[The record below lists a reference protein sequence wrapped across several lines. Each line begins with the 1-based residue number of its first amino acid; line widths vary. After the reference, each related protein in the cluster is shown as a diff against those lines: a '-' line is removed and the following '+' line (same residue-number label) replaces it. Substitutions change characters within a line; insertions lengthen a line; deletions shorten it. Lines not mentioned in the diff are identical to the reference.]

1 MNIAKFS
8 IDRKT
13 ITLVL
18 TGALVLGGAIGYMN
32 MSRLEDPEF
41 TIKDALV
48 ITPYAGATAREVE
61 EEVTDEM
68 EVAVQKMSQLD
79 EIQSR
84 SERGLSTLTVTMQ
97 EKYDKSSLPQ
107 IWDEL
112 RRKVNDA
119 QKNLPPGA
127 GPSIVVDD
135 YGDVYG
141 VFIVFYG
148 KDYSYAELKKVIDML
163 RRELLLVEDVAK
175 IDTFGERREA
185 VYIELDRDR
194 IAQLGVPPALII
206 KDLQSKNLVSDAGR
220 ANVGTEFIT
229 LNPTG
234 EYTTVDDFNS
244 LLLNADDKQFYL
256 RDVGRVKRGYV
267 DPYDSAIFYDG
278 QSSIALGISTIS
290 GGNVV
295 TMGKALE
302 ARLLELRSDIPLG
315 VKVGVVSLQS
325 EAVTIAIKGFVVSLL
340 EAVAIVIVV
349 LLFFMG
355 ARSGLLIGAV
365 LTITIIGSLFFLE
378 RMGVALERISLGA
391 LIIALGMLVD
401 NAIVIVDGILV
412 GLQKRKTAVQAAIDV
427 VKQSA
432 IPLLGATI
440 IAIMA
445 FAAIGTSQD
454 STGEFCRSLF
464 QVIMVSLLLS
474 WVTAVTL
481 TPLLGT
487 MFLRAP
493 KEKEPA
499 EDEGSESEQVTQDE
513 KKDPYDTPF
522 YRRYRAM
529 LSTCI
534 RFRWITVA
542 AVVGIFLSAVFGFG
556 FVKQSFFPPSTR
568 PQFMVDLWL
577 PQGTAIDQTTA
588 RAMELES
595 GVREMEGV
603 THVSTLIGK
612 GGLRFLLTYSPE
624 RANPSYAQLLVDVED
639 ATHVDK
645 LIPKIDAYI
654 KTNFPDTLGYGYK
667 FELGPGSKGK
677 VQAQFIG
684 PDSDT
689 LRSLANQARDIM
701 EANSKS
707 KAVRTDWRQR
717 TKVIRPVIID
727 EQANLMGVDR
737 KEVAA
742 AIRRAFQG
750 ETIGVYR
757 EGDLLLP
764 MIMRAPAFE
773 RDDIDS
779 LRSIQIWSWS
789 AGRHIPI
796 TEVVS
801 GFETSYE
808 DEIIIRKDR
817 KRTITT
823 FCDPASG
830 TASELLAE
838 LMPEIDAIEL
848 PDGYQL
854 HWAGEYED
862 SGDAQGSLMASIPVF
877 IGLMILATICLFNNL
892 RQPLVI
898 WLCVPL
904 ALIGVSA
911 GLLSTGQPFGFMA
924 LLGFLSLSGML
935 IKNAIVLI
943 DEINA
948 QQAAGATPMDAIVGS
963 GTSRLRPVAMAA
975 STTALGMLPL
985 FFDAFFVSMA
995 VTIVFGLVCATVL
1008 TMIVVPVF
1016 YAIVYRIK

>member
-1 MNIAKFS
+1 MNIAKYS
-8 IDRKT
+8 IERKT

-18 TGALVLGGAIGYMN
+18 TAALVLGGAIGYQN

-48 ITPYAGATAREVE
+48 ITPYAGATAQEVE

-68 EVAVQKMSQLD
+68 EIAVQKLSQLD

-97 EKYDKSSLPQ
+97 DKYDKSSLPQ

-148 KDYSYAELKKVIDML
+148 KDYSYAELKKVTDML

-175 IDTFGERREA
+175 IDSFGERREA
-185 VYIELDRDR
+185 VYVELDRDR
-194 IAQLGVPPALII
+194 IAQLGVPPAIII
-206 KDLQSKNLVSDAGR
+206 KELQSKNLVSDAGR
-220 ANVGTEFIT
+220 AKVSSEFIT

-234 EYTTVDDFNS
+234 EYTTVEDFNG

-256 RDVGRVKRGYV
+256 RDVGRVVRGYV
-267 DPYDSAIFYDG
+267 DPYDNAILFDG
-278 QSSIALGISTIS
+278 KNAIGLGISTVS
-290 GGNVV
+290 GGNVI
-295 TMGKALE
+295 TMGEALE
-302 ARLLELRSDIPLG
+302 ARLTELRSEIPLG
-315 VKVGVVSLQS
+315 VKIGIVSLQS
-325 EAVTIAIKGFVVSLL
+325 KAVNIAIKGFVVSLL
-340 EAVAIVIVV
+340 EAVAIVVVV

-401 NAIVIVDGILV
+401 NAIVVVDGILV
-412 GLQKRKTAVQAAIDV
+412 GLQKGKKAVDAAIDV

-432 IPLLGATI
+432 IPLLGATV

-487 MFLRAP
+487 MFLRGP
-493 KEKEPA
+493 KAKKVDDADDAQNPEKDQKHE
-499 EDEGSESEQVTQDE
+499 
-513 KKDPYDTPF
+513 DPYDTAF
-522 YRRYRAM
+522 YRRYRGL

-542 AVVGIFLSAVFGFG
+542 AVAGIFIAAVFGFG
-556 FVKQSFFPPSTR
+556 LVKQSFFPPSTR

-577 PQGTAIDQTTA
+577 PQGTHIDETEA
-588 RAMELES
+588 KAKELEA
-595 GVREMEGV
+595 GVRKMDGV
-603 THVSTLIGK
+603 THVSSLIGK

-624 RANPSYAQLLVDVED
+624 RSNSAYAQLLVDVED
-639 ATHVDK
+639 ATQVDK
-645 LIPKIDAYI
+645 LIPEIDAYI
-654 KTNFPDTLGYGYK
+654 KKNFPGTLGYGYK

-684 PDSDT
+684 SDSNV
-689 LRSLANQARDIM
+689 LRSLADQARDIM
-701 EANSKS
+701 EANPKA

-717 TKVIRPVIID
+717 AKVIRPVVIE
-727 EQANLMGVDR
+727 EQANLMGIDR
-737 KEVAA
+737 KEIADAV
-742 AIRRAFQG
+742 RRAFQG
-750 ETIGVYR
+750 QSIWVYR

-764 MIMRAPAFE
+764 MIMRAPDAE
-773 RDDIDS
+773 RESIDS

-789 AGRHIPI
+789 ARQHIPI
-796 TEVVS
+796 MEVVS

-830 TASELLAE
+830 TASELLTE
-838 LMPEIDAIEL
+838 LMPKIEEIEL
-848 PDGYQL
+848 PDGYVL

-862 SGDAQGSLMASIPVF
+862 SGNAQGSLMASIPVF

-948 QQAAGATPMDAIVGS
+948 QQAGGAGPMEALLAS

-1016 YAIVYRIK
+1016 YAIIYRIK

>member
-18 TGALVLGGAIGYMN
+18 TAALTFGGIVSYQN

-97 EKYDKSSLPQ
+97 DKYDKSSLPQ

-148 KDYSYAELKKVIDML
+148 KDYSQAELKKVTDML

-175 IDTFGERREA
+175 IDTFGERREC

-194 IAQLGVPPALII
+194 LAELGVPPAMII
-206 KDLQSKNLVSDAGR
+206 RELQSKNLVSDAGR
-220 ANVGTEFIT
+220 ARVGAEFIT

-234 EYTTVDDFNS
+234 EYTSVDDFNG

-256 RDVGRVKRGYV
+256 RDVGRVTRGYV
-267 DPYDSAIFYDG
+267 DPYDHAIFYDG

-290 GGNVV
+290 GGNVI
-295 TMGKALE
+295 TMGEALE
-302 ARLLELRSDIPLG
+302 ARLMELRSEIPLG
-315 VKVGVVSLQS
+315 IKVGVVSLQS
-325 EAVTIAIKGFVVSLL
+325 EAVSIAIKGFVVSLL

-365 LTITIIGSLFFLE
+365 LAITILGSFLFLE

-401 NAIVIVDGILV
+401 NAIVVVDGILV
-412 GLQKRKTAVQAAIDV
+412 GLQKKKKAVDAAIDV

-487 MFLRAP
+487 MFLKGP
-493 KEKEPA
+493 KA
-499 EDEGSESEQVTQDE
+499 GSDGEDIE
-513 KKDPYDTPF
+513 KDPYDTPF
-522 YRRYRAM
+522 YHRYRGLLA
-529 LSTCI
+529 TCI

-542 AVVGIFLSAVFGFG
+542 AVAGIFVAAVFGFG

-577 PQGTAIDQTTA
+577 PQGTHIDQTTA
-588 RAMELES
+588 RAMELQA

-603 THVSTLIGK
+603 THVSSLIGK
-612 GGLRFLLTYSPE
+612 GGLRFLLTYAPE

-639 ATHVDK
+639 ASHVDR
-645 LIPKIDAYI
+645 LIPEIDAYI
-654 KTNFPDTLGYGYK
+654 KKNFPDTLGYGYK

-677 VQAQFIG
+677 IQAQFIG
-684 PDSDT
+684 PDSDV
-689 LRSLANQARDIM
+689 LRGLANQARDIM
-701 EANSKS
+701 ESHTNA

-717 TKVIRPVIID
+717 TKVIRPVIIE
-727 EQANLMGVDR
+727 EQANLMGIDR
-737 KEVAA
+737 KDIAA
-742 AIRRAFQG
+742 AVRRAFQG
-750 ETIGVYR
+750 EAIGVYR

-764 MIMRAPAFE
+764 MIMRAPDGE
-773 RDDIDS
+773 RDNIDS

-789 AGRHIPI
+789 ANRHIPI

-830 TASELLAE
+830 TASDLLAE

-848 PDGYQL
+848 PEGYVL

-862 SGDAQGSLMASIPVF
+862 SGKAQGSLMASIPVF
-877 IGLMILATICLFNNL
+877 IGMMILATICLFNNL

-943 DEINA
+943 DEINV
-948 QQAAGATPMDAIVGS
+948 QQAGGAGPMEAILAS

-1016 YAIVYRIK
+1016 YAIIYRIK

>member
-18 TGALVLGGAIGYMN
+18 TAALTFGGIVSYQN

-97 EKYDKSSLPQ
+97 DKYDKSSLPQ

-148 KDYSYAELKKVIDML
+148 KDYSQAELKKVTDML

-175 IDTFGERREA
+175 IDTFGERREC

-194 IAQLGVPPALII
+194 LAELGVPPAMII
-206 KDLQSKNLVSDAGR
+206 RELQSKNLVSDAGR
-220 ANVGTEFIT
+220 ARVGPEFIT

-234 EYTTVDDFNS
+234 EYTSVDDFNG

-256 RDVGRVKRGYV
+256 RDVGRVTRGYV
-267 DPYDSAIFYDG
+267 DPYDHAIFYDG

-290 GGNVV
+290 GGNVI
-295 TMGKALE
+295 TMGEALE
-302 ARLLELRSDIPLG
+302 ARLMELRSEIPLG
-315 VKVGVVSLQS
+315 IKVGVVSLQS
-325 EAVTIAIKGFVVSLL
+325 EAVSIAIKGFVVSLL

-365 LTITIIGSLFFLE
+365 LAITILGSFLFLE

-401 NAIVIVDGILV
+401 NAIVVVDGILV
-412 GLQKRKTAVQAAIDV
+412 GLQKKKKAVDAAIDV

-487 MFLRAP
+487 MFLKGP
-493 KEKEPA
+493 KA
-499 EDEGSESEQVTQDE
+499 DSDGEDVE
-513 KKDPYDTPF
+513 KDPYDTPF
-522 YRRYRAM
+522 YRRYRGLLAA
-529 LSTCI
+529 CI

-542 AVVGIFLSAVFGFG
+542 AVAGIFVAAVFGFG

-577 PQGTAIDQTTA
+577 PQGTHIDQTTA
-588 RAMELES
+588 RAMELQA

-603 THVSTLIGK
+603 THVSSLIGK

-624 RANPSYAQLLVDVED
+624 RANPAYAQLLVDVED
-639 ATHVDK
+639 ASHVDR
-645 LIPKIDAYI
+645 LIPEIDAYI
-654 KTNFPDTLGYGYK
+654 KKNFPETLGYGYK

-684 PDSDT
+684 PDSDV
-689 LRSLANQARDIM
+689 LRGLANQARDIM
-701 EANSKS
+701 ESHTNA

-717 TKVIRPVIID
+717 TKVIRPVIIE
-727 EQANLMGVDR
+727 EQANLMGIDR
-737 KEVAA
+737 KDIAA
-742 AIRRAFQG
+742 AVRRAFQG
-750 ETIGVYR
+750 EAIGVYR

-764 MIMRAPAFE
+764 MIMRAPDGE
-773 RDDIDS
+773 RDNIDS

-789 AGRHIPI
+789 ANRHIPI

-823 FCDPASG
+823 FCDPVSG
-830 TASELLAE
+830 TASDLLAE
-838 LMPEIDAIEL
+838 LMPEIEKIEL
-848 PDGYQL
+848 PEGYVL

-862 SGDAQGSLMASIPVF
+862 SGKAQGSLMASIPVF

-943 DEINA
+943 DEINV
-948 QQAAGATPMDAIVGS
+948 QQAAGAEPMEAILGS

-1016 YAIVYRIK
+1016 YAIIYRIK

>member
-1 MNIAKFS
+1 MNIAKLS
-8 IDRKT
+8 IERKT

-18 TGALVLGGAIGYMN
+18 TAALVLGGVIGYQN

-61 EEVTDEM
+61 EEVSDEM

-79 EIQSR
+79 EVKSR

-119 QKNLPPGA
+119 QRNLPPGA

-148 KDYSYAELKKVIDML
+148 KDYSYAELKKVTDML

-175 IDTFGERREA
+175 IDSFGERREA

-194 IAQLGVPPALII
+194 LAQLGVPPAII
-206 KDLQSKNLVSDAGR
+206 IRELQSKNLVSDAGR
-220 ANVGTEFIT
+220 AKVGSEFIT

-234 EYTTVDDFNS
+234 EYTTVEDFNG
-244 LLLNADDKQFYL
+244 LRLNADDKQFYL
-256 RDVGRVKRGYV
+256 RDVGRVVRGYV
-267 DPYDSAIFYDG
+267 DPYDDGILYDG
-278 QSSIALGISTIS
+278 KNAIGLGISTVS

-295 TMGKALE
+295 TMGAALE
-302 ARLLELRSDIPLG
+302 ARLEELRSEIPLG

-325 EAVTIAIKGFVVSLL
+325 EAVNIAIKGFVVSLL
-340 EAVAIVIVV
+340 EAVAIVVLV

-401 NAIVIVDGILV
+401 NAIVVVDGILV
-412 GLQKRKTAVQAAIDV
+412 GLQKGKSAVDAAIDV

-432 IPLLGATI
+432 IPLLGATV

-464 QVIMVSLLLS
+464 QVILVSLLLS

-487 MFLRAP
+487 MFLKRAEA
-493 KEKEPA
+493 KKASQGEDAQPA
-499 EDEGSESEQVTQDE
+499 QDNQQNE
-513 KKDPYDTPF
+513 NPYDTPF
-522 YRRYRAM
+522 YRRYRGL

-534 RFRWITVA
+534 RFRWITVT
-542 AVVGIFLSAVFGFG
+542 AVAGIFVAAVFGFG

-577 PQGTAIDQTTA
+577 PQGTHIDQTEA
-588 RAMELES
+588 RAKELEA
-595 GVREMEGV
+595 GVRKMEGV
-603 THVSTLIGK
+603 THISSLIGK

-624 RANPSYAQLLVDVED
+624 RSNSAYAQLLVDVED
-639 ATHVDK
+639 AAHVDK
-645 LIPKIDAYI
+645 LITKIDAYI
-654 KTNFPDTLGYGYK
+654 KKNFPGTLGYGYK

-684 PDSDT
+684 PDSDV

-701 EANSKS
+701 EANPKA

-717 TKVIRPVIID
+717 AKVIRPVVIE
-727 EQANLMGVDR
+727 EQANLMGIDR
-737 KEVAA
+737 KEIADAV
-742 AIRRAFQG
+742 RRAFQG
-750 ETIGVYR
+750 QSIGVYR

-764 MIMRAPAFE
+764 MIMRAPEFE
-773 RDDIDS
+773 RESIDS

-789 AGRHIPI
+789 ARQHISI
-796 TEVVS
+796 MEVVS

-823 FCDPASG
+823 FCDPNSG
-830 TASELLAE
+830 SANELLAE
-838 LMPEIDAIEL
+838 LMPKIEEIEL
-848 PDGYQL
+848 PDGYKL

-862 SGDAQGSLMASIPVF
+862 SGEAQGSLMASIPVF

-948 QQAAGATPMDAIVGS
+948 QLASGAGPMEAILAS

>member
-8 IDRKT
+8 IERKT
-13 ITLVL
+13 ITLVI
-18 TGALVLGGAIGYMN
+18 TAALVLGGAVGYLN

-84 SERGLSTLTVTMQ
+84 SERGVSTLTVTMQ
-97 EKYDKSSLPQ
+97 DKYDKSSLPQ

-148 KDYSYAELKKVIDML
+148 KDYSYAELKKVTDML

-175 IDTFGERREA
+175 IDSFGERREA

-220 ANVGTEFIT
+220 ANVGSEFIT

-244 LLLNADDKQFYL
+244 LLLNADDRQFYL
-256 RDVGRVKRGYV
+256 RDVGSVKRGYV

-302 ARLLELRSDIPLG
+302 ARLMELRPEIPLG

-325 EAVTIAIKGFVVSLL
+325 KAVSIAIRGFVVSLL
-340 EAVAIVIVV
+340 EAVAIVVVV

-365 LTITIIGSLFFLE
+365 LAITIIGSLFFLE

-401 NAIVIVDGILV
+401 NAIVVVDGILV
-412 GLQKRKTAVQAAIDV
+412 GLQKGKKAVDAAIDV

-432 IPLLGATI
+432 IPLLGATV

-445 FAAIGTSQD
+445 FAAIGTSKD

-487 MFLRAP
+487 MFLKGP
-493 KEKEPA
+493 KPDKSA
-499 EDEGSESEQVTQDE
+499 DDEDGQEEQP
-513 KKDPYDTPF
+513 KDPYDTAF
-522 YRRYRAM
+522 YRRYRGL

-542 AVVGIFLSAVFGFG
+542 AVAGIFIAAVFGFG

-577 PQGTAIDQTTA
+577 PQGTSIDQTTA
-588 RAMELES
+588 RAMELEA

-603 THVSTLIGK
+603 THVSSLIGK

-645 LIPKIDAYI
+645 LIPKVDSYI
-654 KTNFPDTLGYGYK
+654 KKNFPDTLGYGYK

-717 TKVIRPVIID
+717 TKVIRPVIIE
-727 EQANLMGVDR
+727 EQANLMGIDR

-764 MIMRAPAFE
+764 MIMRAPDFE
-773 RDDIDS
+773 RDSIDS

-789 AGRHIPI
+789 ANRHIPI

-838 LMPEIDAIEL
+838 LMPKINAIEL
-848 PDGYQL
+848 PEGYTL

-862 SGDAQGSLMASIPVF
+862 SGNAQGSLMASIPVF

-948 QQAAGATPMDAIVGS
+948 QQAAGATPMEAILGS

>member
-1 MNIAKFS
+1 MNIAKYS
-8 IDRKT
+8 IERKT

-18 TGALVLGGAIGYMN
+18 TAALVLGGAIGYQN

-48 ITPYAGATAREVE
+48 ITPYAGATAQEVE

-68 EVAVQKMSQLD
+68 EIAVQKLSQLD

-97 EKYDKSSLPQ
+97 DKYDKSSLPQ

-148 KDYSYAELKKVIDML
+148 KDYSYAELKKVTDML

-175 IDTFGERREA
+175 IDSFGERREA
-185 VYIELDRDR
+185 VYVELDRDR
-194 IAQLGVPPALII
+194 IAQLGVPPAIII
-206 KDLQSKNLVSDAGR
+206 KELQSKNLVSDAGR
-220 ANVGTEFIT
+220 AKVSSEFIT

-234 EYTTVDDFNS
+234 EYTTVEDFNG

-256 RDVGRVKRGYV
+256 RDVGRVVRGYV
-267 DPYDSAIFYDG
+267 DPYDNAILFDG
-278 QSSIALGISTIS
+278 KNAIGLGISTVS
-290 GGNVV
+290 GGNVI
-295 TMGKALE
+295 TMGEALE
-302 ARLLELRSDIPLG
+302 ARLTELRSEIPLG
-315 VKVGVVSLQS
+315 VKIGIVSLQS
-325 EAVTIAIKGFVVSLL
+325 EAVNIAIKGFVVSLL
-340 EAVAIVIVV
+340 EAVAIVVVV

-401 NAIVIVDGILV
+401 NAIVVVDGILV
-412 GLQKRKTAVQAAIDV
+412 GLQKGKKAVNAAIDV

-432 IPLLGATI
+432 IPLLGATV

-487 MFLRAP
+487 MFLRGP
-493 KEKEPA
+493 KAKKADDVDDAQNTEKDQKHE
-499 EDEGSESEQVTQDE
+499 
-513 KKDPYDTPF
+513 DPYDTAF
-522 YRRYRAM
+522 YRRYRGL

-542 AVVGIFLSAVFGFG
+542 AVAGIFIAAVFGFG
-556 FVKQSFFPPSTR
+556 LVKQSFFPPSTR

-577 PQGTAIDQTTA
+577 PQGTHIEETEAKA
-588 RAMELES
+588 KELEA
-595 GVREMEGV
+595 GVRKMDGV
-603 THVSTLIGK
+603 THVSSLIGK
-612 GGLRFLLTYSPE
+612 GGLRFLLTYAPE
-624 RANPSYAQLLVDVED
+624 RSNSAYAQLLVDVED
-639 ATHVDK
+639 ATQVDK
-645 LIPKIDAYI
+645 LIPEIDAYI
-654 KTNFPDTLGYGYK
+654 KKNFPDTLGYGYK

-684 PDSDT
+684 SDSNV
-689 LRSLANQARDIM
+689 LRSLADQARDIM
-701 EANSKS
+701 EANPKA

-717 TKVIRPVIID
+717 AKVIRPVVIE
-727 EQANLMGVDR
+727 EQANLMGIDR
-737 KEVAA
+737 KEIADAV
-742 AIRRAFQG
+742 RRAFQG
-750 ETIGVYR
+750 QSIGVYR

-764 MIMRAPAFE
+764 MIMRAPDAE
-773 RDDIDS
+773 RESIDS

-789 AGRHIPI
+789 ARQHIPI
-796 TEVVS
+796 MEVVS

-830 TASELLAE
+830 TASELLTE
-838 LMPEIDAIEL
+838 LMPKIEEIEL
-848 PDGYQL
+848 PDGYVL

-862 SGDAQGSLMASIPVF
+862 SGNAQGSLMASIPVF

-948 QQAAGATPMDAIVGS
+948 QQAGGAGPMEALLAS

-1016 YAIVYRIK
+1016 YAIIYRIK

>member
-18 TGALVLGGAIGYMN
+18 TAALTLGGVFAYKN

-79 EIQSR
+79 QIESR

-97 EKYDKSSLPQ
+97 DKYDKSSLPQ

-119 QKNLPPGA
+119 QKNLPPDA

-148 KDYSYAELKKVIDML
+148 KDYSYAELKKVTDML

-194 IAQLGVPPALII
+194 IAQLGVPPALITME
-206 KDLQSKNLVSDAGR
+206 LQSKNLVSDAGR
-220 ANVGTEFIT
+220 AKVGPEFIT

-234 EYTTVDDFNS
+234 EYTSVDDFNN
-244 LLLNADDKQFYL
+244 LLLNVDDKQFYL
-256 RDVGRVKRGYV
+256 RDVGKVTRGYV
-267 DPYDSAIFYDG
+267 DPYDHAIFYDG
-278 QSSIALGISTIS
+278 KSSIGLGISTVS
-290 GGNVV
+290 GGNVI
-295 TMGKALE
+295 TMGEALKT
-302 ARLLELRSDIPLG
+302 RLNELRPEIPLG
-315 VKVGVVSLQS
+315 VNVGIVSLQS
-325 EAVTIAIKGFVVSLL
+325 EAVNIAIKGFVVSLL

-365 LTITIIGSLFFLE
+365 LAITIVGSFLFLE

-401 NAIVIVDGILV
+401 NAIVVVDGILV
-412 GLQKRKTAVQAAIDV
+412 GLQKGKKAVDAAIDV

-445 FAAIGTSQD
+445 FAAIGTSKD

-487 MFLRAP
+487 MFIKGP
-493 KEKEPA
+493 KAKKPVAVEGQE
-499 EDEGSESEQVTQDE
+499 EDAGDQA
-513 KKDPYDTPF
+513 KDPYDTPF
-522 YRRYRAM
+522 YHRYRGL

-534 RFRWITVA
+534 RFRWITVLAVA
-542 AVVGIFLSAVFGFG
+542 AIFVGAVFGFG

-577 PQGTAIDQTTA
+577 PQGTHIDQTTA
-588 RAMELES
+588 RAMELEADI
-595 GVREMEGV
+595 RKMEGV
-603 THVSTLIGK
+603 THVSSLIGK
-612 GGLRFLLTYSPE
+612 GGLRFLLTYAPE

-645 LIPKIDAYI
+645 LIPEIDAYI

-684 PDSDT
+684 PESDV
-689 LRSLANQARDIM
+689 LRALANQARDIM
-701 EANSKS
+701 EAHPNS

-717 TKVIRPVIID
+717 TKVIRPVIIE
-727 EQANLMGVDR
+727 EQANLMGIDR
-737 KEVAA
+737 KEIAA

-750 ETIGVYR
+750 QAIGVYR

-764 MIMRAPAFE
+764 MIMRAPDVE

-779 LRSIQIWSWS
+779 MRSIQIWSWS
-789 AGRHIPI
+789 AKRHIPI

-823 FCDPASG
+823 FCDPSSG
-830 TASELLAE
+830 TAGELLAE
-838 LMPEIDAIEL
+838 LMPRIEEIEL
-848 PDGYQL
+848 PEGYTL
-854 HWAGEYED
+854 HWGGEYED
-862 SGDAQGSLMASIPVF
+862 SGNAQGSLMASIPVF
-877 IGLMILATICLFNNL
+877 IGIMILATICLFNNL

-904 ALIGVSA
+904 ALIGVSG
-911 GLLSTGQPFGFMA
+911 GLLATGQPFGFMA

-943 DEINA
+943 DEINV
-948 QQAAGATPMDAIVGS
+948 QQADGAGPMEAILAS

-1016 YAIVYRIK
+1016 YAIIYRVK

>member
-18 TGALVLGGAIGYMN
+18 TAALTFGGIVSYQN

-97 EKYDKSSLPQ
+97 DKYDKSSLPQ

-148 KDYSYAELKKVIDML
+148 KDYSQAELKKVTDML

-175 IDTFGERREA
+175 IDTFGERREC

-194 IAQLGVPPALII
+194 LAELGVPPAMII
-206 KDLQSKNLVSDAGR
+206 RELQSKNLVSDAGR
-220 ANVGTEFIT
+220 ARVGAEFIT

-234 EYTTVDDFNS
+234 EYTSVDDFNG

-256 RDVGRVKRGYV
+256 RDVGRVTRGYV
-267 DPYDSAIFYDG
+267 DPYDHAIFYDG

-290 GGNVV
+290 GGNVI
-295 TMGKALE
+295 TMGEALE
-302 ARLLELRSDIPLG
+302 ARLMELRSEIPLG
-315 VKVGVVSLQS
+315 IKVGVVSLQS
-325 EAVTIAIKGFVVSLL
+325 EAVSIAIKGFVVSLL

-365 LTITIIGSLFFLE
+365 LAITILGSFLFLE

-401 NAIVIVDGILV
+401 NAIVVVDGILV
-412 GLQKRKTAVQAAIDV
+412 GLQKKKKAVDAAIDV

-487 MFLRAP
+487 MFLKGP
-493 KEKEPA
+493 KA
-499 EDEGSESEQVTQDE
+499 GSDGEDIE
-513 KKDPYDTPF
+513 KDPYDTPF
-522 YRRYRAM
+522 YHRYRGLLA
-529 LSTCI
+529 TCI

-542 AVVGIFLSAVFGFG
+542 AVAGIFVAAVFGFG

-577 PQGTAIDQTTA
+577 PQGTHIDQTTA
-588 RAMELES
+588 RAMELQA

-603 THVSTLIGK
+603 THVSSLIGK
-612 GGLRFLLTYSPE
+612 GGLRFLLTYAPE

-639 ATHVDK
+639 ASHVDR
-645 LIPKIDAYI
+645 LIPEIDAYI
-654 KTNFPDTLGYGYK
+654 KKNFPDTLGYGYK

-677 VQAQFIG
+677 IQAQFIG
-684 PDSDT
+684 PDSDV
-689 LRSLANQARDIM
+689 LRGLANQARDIM
-701 EANSKS
+701 ESHTNA

-717 TKVIRPVIID
+717 TKVIRPVIIE
-727 EQANLMGVDR
+727 EQANLMGIDR
-737 KEVAA
+737 KDIAA
-742 AIRRAFQG
+742 AVRRAFQG
-750 ETIGVYR
+750 EAIGVYR

-764 MIMRAPAFE
+764 MIMRAPDGE
-773 RDDIDS
+773 RDNIDS

-789 AGRHIPI
+789 ANRHIPI

-830 TASELLAE
+830 TASDLLAE

-848 PDGYQL
+848 PEGYVL

-862 SGDAQGSLMASIPVF
+862 SGKAQGSLMASIPVF
-877 IGLMILATICLFNNL
+877 IGMMILATICLFNNL

-943 DEINA
+943 DEINV
-948 QQAAGATPMDAIVGS
+948 QQAAGAEPMEAILGS

-1016 YAIVYRIK
+1016 YAIIYRIK

>member
-1 MNIAKFS
+1 MNIAKLS
-8 IDRKT
+8 IERKT

-18 TGALVLGGAIGYMN
+18 TAALVLGGVIGYQN

-61 EEVTDEM
+61 EEVSDEM

-79 EIQSR
+79 EVQSR

-119 QKNLPPGA
+119 QSSLPPGA

-148 KDYSYAELKKVIDML
+148 DGYSYAELKKVTDML

-175 IDTFGERREA
+175 IDTFGERKEA

-194 IAQLGVPPALII
+194 IAQLGVPPSTII
-206 KDLQSKNLVSDAGR
+206 KELQSKNLVSDAGR
-220 ANVGTEFIT
+220 AKVGAEFIT

-234 EYTTVDDFNS
+234 EYTTVDDFNG

-256 RDVGRVKRGYV
+256 RDVGEVTRGYV
-267 DPYDSAIFYDG
+267 DPYNNAIIYDG
-278 QSSIALGISTIS
+278 RNAVGLGISTVS

-295 TMGKALE
+295 TMGAALE
-302 ARLLELRSDIPLG
+302 ARLMELRPDIPLG
-315 VKVGVVSLQS
+315 VKVGIVSLQS
-325 EAVTIAIKGFVVSLL
+325 EAVNIAIKGFIVSLL

-365 LTITIIGSLFFLE
+365 LTITIIGSLFFLD

-401 NAIVIVDGILV
+401 NAIVVVDGILV
-412 GLQKRKTAVQAAIDV
+412 GIQKGKKSVEAAIDV

-487 MFLRAP
+487 MFLKRAEV
-493 KEKEPA
+493 KKSAKGEGAEP
-499 EDEGSESEQVTQDE
+499 VQDE
-513 KKDPYDTPF
+513 QQNEDPYDTPF
-522 YRRYRAM
+522 YRRYRGLLTA
-529 LSTCI
+529 CI

-542 AVVGIFLSAVFGFG
+542 AVAGIFVTAVFGFG

-577 PQGTAIDQTTA
+577 PQGAHIEQTEA
-588 RAMELES
+588 KAKELEA
-595 GVREMEGV
+595 GVRKMEGV
-603 THVSTLIGK
+603 THVSSLIGQ
-612 GGLRFLLTYSPE
+612 GGLRFLLTYAPE
-624 RANPSYAQLLVDVED
+624 RKNSAYAQLLVDVED

-645 LIPKIDAYI
+645 LIPKVDAYI
-654 KTNFPDTLGYGYK
+654 KENFPDTLGYGYK

-677 VQAQFIG
+677 IQAQFIG
-684 PDSDT
+684 PDSDI
-689 LRSLANQARDIM
+689 LRNLANQARDLM
-701 EANSKS
+701 EANPKA

-717 TKVIRPVIID
+717 TKVIRPVIIE

-737 KEVAA
+737 EDIAA
-742 AIRRAFQG
+742 ALRRAFQG
-750 ETIGVYR
+750 QTIGVYR

-764 MIMRAPAFE
+764 MIMRAPELE
-773 RDDIDS
+773 RDNIDS

-789 AGRHIPI
+789 ARQHIPI

-823 FCDPASG
+823 FCDPNSG
-830 TASELLAE
+830 TANELLAE
-838 LMPEIDAIEL
+838 LMPKIEEIEL

-862 SGDAQGSLMASIPVF
+862 SGNAQGSLMASIPVF

-948 QQAAGATPMDAIVGS
+948 QQADGAAPMEAILAS

-995 VTIVFGLVCATVL
+995 VTIVFGLVCATIL

>member
-8 IDRKT
+8 IERKT

-18 TGALVLGGAIGYMN
+18 TAALVLGGAIGYQN

-97 EKYDKSSLPQ
+97 DKYDKSSLPQ

-148 KDYSYAELKKVIDML
+148 KDYSYAELKKVTDML

-175 IDTFGERREA
+175 IDSFGERREA

-194 IAQLGVPPALII
+194 IAQLGVPPAMII
-206 KDLQSKNLVSDAGR
+206 RELQSKNLVSDAGR
-220 ANVGTEFIT
+220 AKVGSEFIT

-234 EYTTVDDFNS
+234 EYTTVEDFNG

-256 RDVGRVKRGYV
+256 RDVGRVVRGYV
-267 DPYDSAIFYDG
+267 DPYDSGILYDG
-278 QSSIALGISTIS
+278 KNAIGLGISTVS

-295 TMGKALE
+295 TMGEALK
-302 ARLLELRSDIPLG
+302 ARLAELQTEIPLG

-325 EAVTIAIKGFVVSLL
+325 EAVNIAIKGFVVSLL
-340 EAVAIVIVV
+340 EAVAIVVVV

-401 NAIVIVDGILV
+401 NAIVVVDGILV
-412 GLQKRKTAVQAAIDV
+412 GLQKGKKGVDAAIDV
-427 VKQSA
+427 VKQSG

-487 MFLRAP
+487 MFLKGP
-493 KEKEPA
+493 KAKNDAKNDAGEDAK
-499 EDEGSESEQVTQDE
+499 DEGE
-513 KKDPYDTPF
+513 KDPYDTAF
-522 YRRYRAM
+522 YRRYRGL

-542 AVVGIFLSAVFGFG
+542 AVAGIFIAAVFGFG

-577 PQGTAIDQTTA
+577 PQGTHINETEAKA
-588 RAMELES
+588 KELEA
-595 GVREMEGV
+595 GVRKMEGV
-603 THVSTLIGK
+603 THVSSLIGK

-624 RANPSYAQLLVDVED
+624 RTNSAYAQLLVDVED
-639 ATHVDK
+639 ATQVDK
-645 LIPKIDAYI
+645 LIPEIDAYI
-654 KTNFPDTLGYGYK
+654 KKNFPATLGYGYK

-684 PDSDT
+684 SDSDV
-689 LRSLANQARDIM
+689 LRNLANQARDIM
-701 EANSKS
+701 EANSKA

-717 TKVIRPVIID
+717 AKVIRPLIID
-727 EQANLMGVDR
+727 EQANLMGIDR
-737 KEVAA
+737 KEIADAV
-742 AIRRAFQG
+742 RRAFQG
-750 ETIGVYR
+750 QSIGVYR

-764 MIMRAPAFE
+764 MIMRAPEFE
-773 RDDIDS
+773 RDSIDS

-789 AGRHIPI
+789 ARRHIPI
-796 TEVVS
+796 MEVVS

-830 TASELLAE
+830 TRSSC
-838 LMPEIDAIEL
+838 LMDIN
-848 PDGYQL
+848 YT
-854 HWAGEYED
+854 
-862 SGDAQGSLMASIPVF
+862 
-877 IGLMILATICLFNNL
+877 GL
-892 RQPLVI
+892 
-898 WLCVPL
+898 
-904 ALIGVSA
+904 
-911 GLLSTGQPFGFMA
+911 
-924 LLGFLSLSGML
+924 
-935 IKNAIVLI
+935 
-943 DEINA
+943 
-948 QQAAGATPMDAIVGS
+948 
-963 GTSRLRPVAMAA
+963 
-975 STTALGMLPL
+975 
-985 FFDAFFVSMA
+985 VSMRTRA
-995 VTIVFGLVCATVL
+995 RPRDL
-1008 TMIVVPVF
+1008 
-1016 YAIVYRIK
+1016 